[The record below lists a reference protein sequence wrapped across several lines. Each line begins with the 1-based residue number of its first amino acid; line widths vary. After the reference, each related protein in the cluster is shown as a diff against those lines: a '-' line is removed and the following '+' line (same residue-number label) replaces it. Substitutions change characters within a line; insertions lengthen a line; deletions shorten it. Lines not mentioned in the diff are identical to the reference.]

1 MGVGKSTIGK
11 KLSKKLELKFIDI
24 DQIIE
29 QEEKTTIKEIFKNKG
44 ESYFRRIEKKTTLE
58 ELKKNN
64 LVVALGGGAITSTAI
79 RREIKNSCVSFW
91 LDLSLKLLIPRL
103 KNSTKRPLLNHDGFE
118 KSINKI
124 YSERKKNYNESDYKI
139 RCNSMEKNEI
149 VDNIIKLYESARNK
163 N

>member
-1 MGVGKSTIGK
+1 M
-11 KLSKKLELKFIDI
+11 
-24 DQIIE
+24 
-29 QEEKTTIKEIFKNKG
+29 
-44 ESYFRRIEKKTTLE
+44 
-58 ELKKNN
+58 
-64 LVVALGGGAITSTAI
+64 
-79 RREIKNSCVSFW
+79 
-91 LDLSLKLLIPRL
+91 DLSLKLLIPRL

-139 RCNSMEKNEI
+139 RCNSMDKNEI